1 MLLIHTHEEMADAS
15 AVLEDS
21 EVQVLLKAQVERL
34 AAYTDFDLSELAM
47 FAIIQ
52 PHDTLEAIEAVLNRP
67 LLDEAGSFIQPV
79 EIIARQG
86 GWYEVT
92 FILSDDGYG
101 MVLYVPIDSATEP
114 RLLTACERAFA
125 AVAHDSET

>member
-1 MLLIHTHEEMADAS
+1 MLLIRTLEEMADAS
-15 AVLEDS
+15 AVLQDS

-34 AAYTDFDLSELAM
+34 AEHADFDLSELAM

-52 PHDTLEAIEAVLNRP
+52 PHDTLESIEETLNWS
-67 LLDEAGSFIQPV
+67 LLDEAGSFITPV
-79 EIIARQG
+79 ELIARQG

-101 MVLYVPIDSATEP
+101 MILYVPIDTTTEP
-114 RLLTACERAFA
+114 RSLTACERAFA
-125 AVAHDSET
+125 EFAHDSET